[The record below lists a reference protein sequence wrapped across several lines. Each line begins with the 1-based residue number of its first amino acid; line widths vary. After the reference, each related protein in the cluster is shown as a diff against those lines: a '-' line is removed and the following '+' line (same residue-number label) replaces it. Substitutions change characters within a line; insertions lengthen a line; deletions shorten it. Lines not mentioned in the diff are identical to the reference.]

1 MTKPFHGVRIL
12 DFTRVLAGPYGSYQ
26 LALMG
31 ADVIKIEAQGG
42 DEMRYG
48 GADKTWSGRGMAPG
62 WLAVNGNKRSL
73 TLDLKKPEAIAIV
86 NKLAATADVVME
98 NFRPGVMDNLG
109 IGYAALSAINP
120 RLIYCAVSG
129 FGQTGPESKAA
140 AFDGMIQAMS
150 GLMSIT
156 GHAETGPT
164 RAGFAACDVTAGATA
179 AFGVASALFQRTHTG
194 RGQLVDIAMLDSM
207 LAFLGGQV
215 AEWTVTGKRPPQ
227 AGNLSVTRK
236 PTGDMFPTRDGYIV
250 LAVMTDPQFVRL
262 MKAIGREDAAGDP
275 RFADWDKRIAN
286 AGALRAIIVEAL
298 AADDAQSWAGRF
310 KAADAPCGKVYTID
324 EILAHPQLESRTIVQ
339 QVDTPHG
346 RLTLSG
352 SGVKLAH
359 GGPGLDRAPPRVG
372 EHTDEVLAEAGYAK
386 DEIAR
391 FRAQGVT

>member
-1 MTKPFHGVRIL
+1 MSKPFNGVRIL

-31 ADVIKIEAQGG
+31 ADVIKIEAQAG

-48 GADKTWSGRGMAPG
+48 GADKTWSNRGMAPG
-62 WLAVNGNKRSL
+62 WLAVNGNKRSI

-86 NKLAATADVVME
+86 KKLAATADVVME

-179 AFGVASALFQRTHTG
+179 AFGVASALYQRTHTG

-207 LAFLGGQV
+207 LAFLSGQV

-236 PTGDMFPTRDGYIV
+236 PTGDMFPTKDGYIV

-262 MKAIGREDAAGDP
+262 MKTIGREDAAGDP

-298 AADDAQSWAGRF
+298 ATDDARSWAERL

-324 EILAHPQLESRTIVQ
+324 EILAHPQLQSRTVVQ
-339 QVDTPHG
+339 QVESSHG
-346 RLTLSG
+346 TLTLSG

-359 GGPGLDRAPPRVG
+359 GGPGLDRAPPKLG
-372 EHTDEVLAEAGYAK
+372 EHTEEILAEAGYDKA
-386 DEIAR
+386 EIAR
-391 FRAQGVT
+391 LRALAVI